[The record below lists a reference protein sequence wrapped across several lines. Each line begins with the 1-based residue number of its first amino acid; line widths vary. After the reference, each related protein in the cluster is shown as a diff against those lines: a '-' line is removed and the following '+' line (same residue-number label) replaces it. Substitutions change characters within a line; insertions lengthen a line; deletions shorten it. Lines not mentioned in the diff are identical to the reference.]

1 MENSKEL
8 KKIIQERL
16 AHVTKLLETVYDAET
31 DDQSWYDEMD
41 WKIELGFADLRTGMR
56 FANFKF
62 PELGDAYELITAAKK
77 CIRQL
82 GGGNDGDTRMES

>member
-1 MENSKEL
+1 MENKKEL

-16 AHVTKLLETVYDAET
+16 DKVTEMLEAVYDAET

-82 GGGNDGDTRMES
+82 GGGSDGTASVE

>member
-1 MENSKEL
+1 MEINRKEL

-16 AHVTKLLETVYDAET
+16 DKVTEMLEAVYDAET

-56 FANFKF
+56 FASFKF

-82 GGGNDGDTRMES
+82 GGGDNGTASVG